1 MILIYIILF
10 SLFFQEYRK
19 KISDSDITM
28 IE

>member
-19 KISDSDITM
+19 KIGDSDITM